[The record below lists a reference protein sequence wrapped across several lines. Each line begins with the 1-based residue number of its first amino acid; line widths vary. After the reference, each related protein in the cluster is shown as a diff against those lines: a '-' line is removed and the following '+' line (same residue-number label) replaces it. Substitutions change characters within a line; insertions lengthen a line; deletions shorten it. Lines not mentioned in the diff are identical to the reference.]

1 MIVLWAAIL
10 FITVSAAVLV
20 YAAFR
25 YKQILSVTSFFIKA
39 ATVYVLIGEEDAL
52 LAALAAG
59 KAASAKDRARM
70 QDFLRTMGDQFGG
83 QRSGPGRTPESRN

>member
-59 KAASAKDRARM
+59 KAASAKDRTRM
-70 QDFLRTMGDQFGG
+70 QDFLRTMGD
-83 QRSGPGRTPESRN
+83 